1 MNPKEEAAESQTITD
16 AEAQPDRLNS
26 DSSSDASSDASL
38 NSDAAVPAPRKFK
51 RKLTTFL
58 AQEMLY
64 EFAVQKLDSER
75 SAAVEDFVAGDRECQ
90 AILESIHGSLGFAE
104 KLAQTE
110 LKSDVIAHLRESE
123 NVISLG
129 RRYSHWHTW
138 PDSMRWSIVALS
150 VSVIVASAVAMVP
163 WQKISRT
170 AQSKGPESVEVAKI
184 PTESTDQLKAL
195 QDSSEVDSTVAE
207 SANEGSGD
215 DSDVAEAGSGDT
227 DEAGSGDVAETSHE
241 PKLTAAQLAKQAQV
255 EAAASRATKKIQTTT
270 AVAETGL
277 TADPTNQSHPHASTE
292 APLLLSRRQMP
303 LISSLLNQLFVTPLG
318 VIPVE
323 NGARTVVQQAAGE
336 PSNVADASSDQVE
349 VEATK
354 KSVTAVKIAAA
365 NDQKDDSADVP
376 SHQSARDTETDSS
389 GDAAAPAHTFGD
401 TEVAGATGLT
411 ASQIPETNA
420 KNGIKPKGF
429 VYRAF
434 MNLDE
439 LDTLGPKITQ
449 LIQELGGVK
458 AGEVELGWKKGNSVR
473 YYHFSMPEDSQ
484 EKLLEQLQTYGPVRI
499 SKDPHP
505 RIMPKGQV
513 RFILWVES
521 SKSAH

>member
-1 MNPKEEAAESQTITD
+1 MNPTEDAANSHSETD
-16 AEAQPDRLNS
+16 AVIPT
-26 DSSSDASSDASL
+26 
-38 NSDAAVPAPRKFK
+38 PRKFK

-64 EFAVQKLDSER
+64 EFAIQKLDAER
-75 SAAVEDFVAGDRECQ
+75 SAAVEEFVAGDRECQ
-90 AILESIHGSLGFAE
+90 AILESIRGSLSFAE
-104 KLAQTE
+104 KLAHTE
-110 LKSDVIAHLRESE
+110 LKSDVIVHLRESE

-129 RRYSHWHTW
+129 RRYSKWHTW

-150 VSVIVASAVAMVP
+150 VSVIVASGVAMVP

-170 AQSKGPESVEVAKI
+170 ARSKGPESIEVAKI
-184 PTESTDQLKAL
+184 PSNSTDQLKAL
-195 QDSSEVDSTVAE
+195 QDSSEVDATLAE
-207 SANEGSGD
+207 SVNEGSGD
-215 DSDVAEAGSGDT
+215 DSDVAEVGSGDS
-227 DEAGSGDVAETSHE
+227 DEGGSGDVAETSRE

-255 EAAASRATKKIQTTT
+255 EAASSRASKKIQTTA
-270 AVAETGL
+270 AVA
-277 TADPTNQSHPHASTE
+277 ADPGLIPELTDQKNPRVFAE
-292 APLLLSRRQMP
+292 APLLLSRRQLP
-303 LISSLLNQLFVTPLG
+303 LITSLLSQLFVTPLG
-318 VIPVE
+318 VIPADS
-323 NGARTVVQQAAGE
+323 GAASIVARATSEPAKVVLK
-336 PSNVADASSDQVE
+336 SKDQLE
-349 VEATK
+349 VETDAQNKT
-354 KSVTAVKIAAA
+354 VAAVKIAGA
-365 NDQKDDSADVP
+365 NDQKNDSANLP
-376 SHQSARDTETDSS
+376 SHPNSEDSEIEAS
-389 GDAAAPAHTFGD
+389 GDAATPAHTFGE
-401 TEVAGATGLT
+401 TEVAGTTGL
-411 ASQIPETNA
+411 ALSQIPETSS
-420 KNGIKPKGF
+420 KSGIKPKGF

-484 EKLLEQLQTYGPVRI
+484 DKLLEQLQTYGPVRI

-521 SKSAH
+521 SKSPH